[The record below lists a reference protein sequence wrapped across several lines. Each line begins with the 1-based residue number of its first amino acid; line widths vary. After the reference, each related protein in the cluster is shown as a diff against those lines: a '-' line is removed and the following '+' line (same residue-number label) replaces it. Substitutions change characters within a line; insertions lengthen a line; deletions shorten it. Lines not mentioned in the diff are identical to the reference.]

1 MQVQCIYVDN
11 LHVLIFCYSTTS
23 LKSTES
29 HLVTCGF
36 SYNTRI
42 RHPEFKS
49 QLCDF
54 KRKPQKLVR
63 DDATGTN
70 LNKLSLYNPRALD
83 NYVTV
88 AIGGDIYGTL
98 FAYPDNGATRITSV

>member
-1 MQVQCIYVDN
+1 MQDQCIYLDN

-42 RHPEFKS
+42 
-49 QLCDF
+49 L
-54 KRKPQKLVR
+54 
-63 DDATGTN
+63 N
-70 LNKLSLYNPRALD
+70 LNRSF
-83 NYVTV
+83 VT
-88 AIGGDIYGTL
+88 L
-98 FAYPDNGATRITSV
+98 NGAAETSLVIM